1 MRSCVATLGVL
12 CSLTGAGAGC
22 GDDGMMMMTPDDRV
36 LVYTRADGVRHDEAV
51 AAAQPALMARLA
63 MEKVTPDFTEDPA
76 QFTQENLERYRAVIF
91 LYTSGD
97 NILDDAGKAALEQFV
112 RHGGGWLGVHSAAET
127 ERMWPFYKSMLVS
140 YSAGVAAPQPAKVTL
155 ALAGHAALRNV
166 PDQPWMVSDEWY
178 NFTSNPRSVLGVDV
192 LATVDETT
200 YTGGTMGTDHPIVW
214 VQERLIGRTL
224 YTGLGH
230 GAERW
235 QEPAYVEHIA
245 SGVRWVT
252 GLAL

>member
-1 MRSCVATLGVL
+1 MRLAFYVWFALVMLVGAA
-12 CSLTGAGAGC
+12 CS
-22 GDDGMMMMTPDDRV
+22 DDPVTPMQDDRV
-36 LVYTRADGVRHDEAV
+36 LVYTRALGVRHDDAL
-51 AAAQPALMARLA
+51 AAATTAIPARLA
-63 MEKVTPDFTEDPA
+63 MEKISADFTEDPL
-76 QFTQENLERYRAVIF
+76 QFTAANLERYRAVIF

-97 NILDDAGKAALEQFV
+97 NILDDTGKTELENFV

-127 ERMWPFYKSMLVS
+127 ETMWPFYKTMLVS
-140 YSAGVAAPQPAKVTL
+140 YSAGVAPAQPATVTL

-166 PDQPWMVSDEWY
+166 PDGPWMATDEWY
-178 NFTSNPRSVLGVDV
+178 NFTASPRNVLGVDV
-192 LATVDETT
+192 LAVVDEMT
-200 YTGGTMGTDHPIVW
+200 YTGGTMGADHPVIW

-224 YTGLGH
+224 YTALGH

-235 QEPAYVEHIA
+235 TEPAFVEHIA